1 MKRTWVVMLVA
12 VASVIPTMAL
22 AEGPEPIAAWCGG
35 SYGAEGTNFGEC
47 VRVEV
52 KGRVAGA
59 STGTRDQM
67 VLAPT
72 YPEYPSSSV
81 VIEGSKAVF
90 HTGKVDRDG
99 KSIAKELYLRYVAA
113 PDRSGDLQAPGND

>member
-1 MKRTWVVMLVA
+1 MKRTWVVALVA

-47 VRVEV
+47 VRVEAR
-52 KGRVAGA
+52 GRVAG
-59 STGTRDQM
+59 TGTGIGEQ
-67 VLAPT
+67 LAPT
-72 YPEYPSSSV
+72 YPEYPSSAV
-81 VIEGSKAVF
+81 MIDGNKAVY

-99 KSIAKELYLRYVAA
+99 KAITKELYLRYVAV
-113 PDRSGDLQAPGND
+113 PDRSDELQAPGD